1 MYIAKAYKGLHEGW
15 KYAIGFVVIFF
26 IAAQLIGAIPL
37 MGAIAYKMME
47 TGEMIN
53 MSDMS
58 AIYTLFDPN
67 TTLFLML
74 IPFVVGLIT
83 LFLWAK
89 YLHKLDFTSLTTSRK
104 KIDWKRVS
112 FAFSLWAM
120 VTIVLTLVDYQLSPE
135 NYEWN
140 FDLNKFAILV
150 VIGIVLIPI
159 QTSFEEYLFRGYL
172 MQGLGVVTKNRWFP
186 LVVTSV
192 IFGLMHIANPEVEKI
207 GYIIMVY
214 YIGTG
219 FFLGIITLMDEGME
233 LALGFHAANN
243 LVTALLVTA
252 NWTAFQTNSIL
263 KDMSEPEAG
272 LDILVPVLVI
282 FPILLFIFSKKYN
295 WNNWA
300 EKLTGKVV
308 KPSNDDFI
316 SHIGNE

>member
-1 MYIAKAYKGLHEGW
+1 MYIAQAYKGLYEGW
-15 KYAIGFVVIFF
+15 KYAIGFVVIFLV
-26 IAAQLIGAIPL
+26 AAQLIGAIPL
-37 MGAIAYKMME
+37 MGAIMYKTIQ

-67 TTLFLML
+67 TTLLLML
-74 IPFVVGLIT
+74 IPFVVGLIA
-83 LFLWAK
+83 LFLWTK
-89 YLHKLDFTSLTTSRK
+89 YLHKLDFTLLTTSRK
-104 KIDWKRVS
+104 KIDWKRVG
-112 FAFSLWAM
+112 FAFSLWAT
-120 VTIVLTLVDYQLSPE
+120 VTIALTVLDYKLSPE

-140 FDLNKFAILV
+140 FDLNKFAVLM
-150 VIGIVLIPI
+150 VIGIILIPI

-172 MQGLGVVTKNRWFP
+172 MQGIGVVAKNKWMP
-186 LVVTSV
+186 LIITSLV
-192 IFGLMHIANPEVEKI
+192 FGLMHIANPEVEKI

-219 FFLGIITLMDEGME
+219 FFLGIITLMDEGIE

-263 KDMSEPEAG
+263 KDMSEPAAG
-272 LDILVPVLVI
+272 YDVLVPVLVI
-282 FPILLFIFSKKYN
+282 FPILLFIFAKKYK

-300 EKLTGKVV
+300 DKLTGKVV
-308 KPSNDDFI
+308 NPSI
-316 SHIGNE
+316 ETQVESK